1 MPIYEYQCSTCS
13 HRLEAL
19 QKMADAAL
27 VDCPACAQPA
37 LKKLVS
43 AASFKL
49 KGTGWY
55 ETDFKHNGRATGGE
69 QAKPAGEA
77 KPASVPKSAGES
89 KPAGEAKPA
98 GKKPASTNGSS
109 VSA

>member
-1 MPIYEYQCSTCS
+1 MPIYEYQCNTCS
-13 HRLEAL
+13 HRFEAL
-19 QKMADAAL
+19 QKMADAPL
-27 VDCPACAQPA
+27 VDCPACALPA

-55 ETDFKHNGRATGGE
+55 ETDFKHNGRAAGAGGE
-69 QAKPAGEA
+69 QDKPAGEA
-77 KPASVPKSAGES
+77 KPASEPKPAGES
-89 KPAGEAKPA
+89 KPVAKV
-98 GKKPASTNGSS
+98 KPASTNGSS